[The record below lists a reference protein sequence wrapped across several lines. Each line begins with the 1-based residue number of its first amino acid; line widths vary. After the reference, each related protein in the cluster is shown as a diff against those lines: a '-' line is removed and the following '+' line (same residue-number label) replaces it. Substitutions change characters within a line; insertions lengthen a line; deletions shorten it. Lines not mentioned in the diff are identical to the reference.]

1 MSKLTPMMQQYRQI
15 KERFPEE
22 FLFFRMGDFYEMF
35 FDDALKA
42 SEILEITLTAR
53 DGGGGSKVPM
63 CGVPYHAA
71 EGYINRLVSR
81 GHKVAIC
88 EQLEDPAQAKGVVRR
103 DVVRVIT
110 PGTLLE
116 EGFLREKDNNYIVA
130 LAADGNHLG
139 LSCADISTGYF
150 GATALNTLMGL
161 SNLSDELSRLS
172 PAEIVVDLALE
183 DREVLDV
190 IRQNTTVITRR
201 ALEQRARH
209 EARFEDLAGPQADL
223 FSPAG
228 RAAKKAGATLLD
240 YLEDTQ
246 KQGLENIQS
255 MDLYRLEHYMYIDRQ
270 TRRNLELTRSL
281 RSEDQKVSLVAT
293 LDYTATA
300 MGGRRLKRWLEQP
313 LIDREVIRD
322 RQDAVEEL
330 VDNIFLREDL
340 RRQLR
345 EVYDLERILTRV
357 ALNRANARDL
367 LALGRSL
374 RAADGVRQTLLDT
387 GAYLQSRGAQMTIPP
402 ELLVLLES
410 AIHHEPPLS
419 LKDGGLIRDGYHEE
433 IDRLRAISTQG
444 RGWIGDMEETER
456 ERTGIRNLKVGYNR
470 VFGYYLEV
478 TRSHAEKVPEHFIR
492 KQTLA
497 NAERYI
503 TPELKELEEQVLGA
517 SDRLVRREYEV
528 FCGVR
533 EEAAA
538 YTKPVQTLARQ
549 LSELDA
555 LLSFSEAAVRNGY
568 VRPEIDDSADLA
580 LEQGRHPVVEC
591 LLTEE
596 PFVPNDCQLSGDG
609 RSLAV
614 ITGPNMAG
622 KSTYIRMVAVL
633 TVMAQAGSFVPAAQ
647 MRLGLVDRIFA
658 RVGASDD
665 LATGQSTFMVEMNEV
680 SNIMRNATGKS
691 LIILDEVGRGTST
704 LDGLAIAWS
713 ISEYIHSVIGAR
725 TLFATH
731 YHELV
736 ALEEIY
742 EGIFNLSMAVRE
754 REEDVVF
761 LRQVVAGGADR
772 SYGIHV
778 AQMAGLPK
786 PVLKRAREKMSE
798 LEQGEQIRT
807 VREKGQQ
814 MSLVRESPVEDLLR
828 QASLDDFTP
837 RQALDFLYEMKRLSG
852 DGEETDA

>member
-1 MSKLTPMMQQYRQI
+1 MPGS
-15 KERFPEE
+15 F
-22 FLFFRMGDFYEMF
+22 FFFRLGDFYEMF

-42 SEILEITLTAR
+42 SEILEIALTAR
-53 DGGGGSKVPM
+53 DGGAGTKVPM

-71 EGYINRLVSR
+71 EGYISRLVSR

-130 LAADGNHLG
+130 VAAEGSHLG
-139 LSCADISTGYF
+139 LACADISTGYF
-150 GATALNTLMGL
+150 GVTALNILLGL

-172 PAEIVVDLALE
+172 PAEIVVDLELE
-183 DREVLDV
+183 NQEVLQV
-190 IRQNTTVITRR
+190 IGQNTAVVTRR
-201 ALEQRARH
+201 AVDERPRH
-209 EARFEDLAGPQADL
+209 EGHFGELAGPEADL
-223 FSPAG
+223 FSPSG
-228 RAAKKAGATLLD
+228 RAAKAAAAALLH

-246 KQGLENIQS
+246 KQALDNIQS
-255 MDLYRLEHYMYIDRQ
+255 VDLYRLEHYMYIDRQ

-281 RSEDQKVSLVAT
+281 RGEDRKASLVAT

-300 MGGRRLKRWLEQP
+300 MGARRLKRWLEQP
-313 LIDREVIRD
+313 LIERETICD
-322 RQDAVEEL
+322 RQNAVEEL

-345 EVYDLERILTRV
+345 DVYDLERILTRV

-367 LALGRSL
+367 LALARSL
-374 RAADGVRQTLLDT
+374 RAASGVRQTLVDT
-387 GAYLQSRGAQMTIPP
+387 GAFLKTRGEDMEIPP
-402 ELLVLLES
+402 DLLELLES
-410 AIHHEPPLS
+410 SIHDEPPLS
-419 LKDGGLIRDGYHEE
+419 VKDGGLIRDGYHEE
-433 IDRLRAISTQG
+433 IDRLRASSTQG
-444 RGWIGDMEETER
+444 RGWIRDMEETER
-456 ERTGIRNLKVGYNR
+456 ERTGIRTLKVGYNR

-478 TRSHAEKVPEHFIR
+478 TRTHADKVPDHYIR

-497 NAERYI
+497 NAERFI

-528 FCGVR
+528 FCGIRV
-533 EEAAA
+533 EAAG
-538 YTKPVQTLARQ
+538 YTKPVQTLACQ

-555 LLSFSEAAVRNGY
+555 LLSFAEAAVRNGY
-568 VRPEIDDSADLA
+568 VRPGIDETVDLEV
-580 LEQGRHPVVEC
+580 EQGRHPVVEC

-596 PFVPNDCQLSGDG
+596 PFVPNDCNLSGDG
-609 RSLAV
+609 QALAV

-633 TVMAQAGSFVPAAQ
+633 AIMAQAGSFVPAVR

-704 LDGLAIAWS
+704 LDGLSIAWS

-761 LRQVVAGGADR
+761 LRRVVPGGADR

-778 AQMAGLPK
+778 AQMAGLPR
-786 PVLKRAREKMSE
+786 PVLRRAREKMDE

-828 QASLDDFTP
+828 QACLDDFTP
-837 RQALDFLYEMKRLSG
+837 RQALDFLYEMKRLTG
-852 DGEETDA
+852 NGEETDR